1 MIAMQEIYI
10 PSRRASAL
18 KENNAELERL
28 CKTCSCTA
36 KIESNVVVINGDP
49 FGEYQLTMIVQ
60 AFGRGFPLTTAE
72 KLLNAKFYFSSIDM
86 NEYTRNKKRI
96 LNMKA
101 RLIGR
106 EGRVKKHIE
115 FMSSAH
121 IAIFGNVI
129 SFIGQM
135 DEIYEAETAART
147 IIEGGSHR
155 LAYDRMAAAHRKNKN
170 RSL

>member
-28 CKTCSCTA
+28 CRACSCTA
-36 KIESNVVVINGDP
+36 KIEGSAVVINGDL
-49 FGEYQLTMIVQ
+49 FGEYQLAMIVQ
-60 AFGRGFPLTTAE
+60 AFGMGFTLTTAE
-72 KLLNAKFYFSSIDM
+72 KLLNGNFYFSSIDM
-86 NEYTRNKKRI
+86 SEYTRTKKRI

-106 EGRVKKHIE
+106 EGKVKNHIE

-121 IAIFGNVI
+121 IAIYGSVI

-155 LAYDRMAAAHRKNKN
+155 LAYNRMAAAHRKNKN